1 MTKKDL
7 LKALEQVQDG
17 YLSNIAFPLAM
28 DFIRTAG
35 KYDFFYKRFYGREKG
50 IIYSFV

>member
-17 YLSNIAFPLAM
+17 YLSNITFPLAM

-35 KYDFFYKRFYGREKG
+35 KYDFFINDFTIELVYIV
-50 IIYSFV
+50 IIA